1 MNQNRFTEY
10 APGEFV
16 TTTVDGYETPS
27 FIPDYLDTIE
37 LDQGD
42 FTKQIGQAM
51 RMLGA
56 LDYLGPKAGSS
67 TMLIEAFARKEAVH
81 SSRIEGTQVT
91 LSDMYRYE
99 AQQAVGEASSD
110 NEGAR
115 QAKNYLK
122 ALQTGLTAIEP
133 DEQITVDTLCDMH
146 SILLDGVR
154 SEDPSPGEI
163 RESQNYL
170 APFED
175 ADISQATF
183 VPPPPTQAREKL
195 DALLEYTNVP
205 QPIHSLIKLGLI
217 HYQFETI
224 HPFRDGNGRL
234 GRLLVS
240 LELQREELLTE
251 PHLYLSAYFNEYRG
265 DYTNLLTQVRTHGA
279 WDDWLHFF
287 LRGIWQQAKEGV
299 TRGEQLL
306 ELRREYVTEYQTHR
320 SEYILPLTQQL
331 FKNPYITAK
340 QAEQQFEFSH
350 TTAYSLIET
359 LEEDGVLTEVESGG
373 SSRLYQATEIYELL
387 DKPLSDS

>member
-1 MNQNRFTEY
+1 MDRNRFAES
-10 APGEFV
+10 APGELV
-16 TTTVDGYETPS
+16 TTTIDGHDTPS
-27 FIPDYLDTIE
+27 FIPDSLSTIE
-37 LDQGD
+37 LDQGG
-42 FTKQIGQAM
+42 FTKEIGQAM

-56 LDYLGPKAGSS
+56 LEYIGPKAGSS

-99 AQQAVGEASSD
+99 AQRAVGEASSD
-110 NEGAR
+110 HEGAR
-115 QAKNYLK
+115 QAENYLK
-122 ALQTGLTAIEP
+122 ALQTGLKAIEQ
-133 DEQITVDTLCDMH
+133 DERITVDTLCEMH

-163 RESQNYL
+163 RDQQNYL

-183 VPPPPTQAREKL
+183 VPPPPTQAHKKL
-195 DALLEYTNVP
+195 DALLEYANAP
-205 QPIHSLIKLGLI
+205 QPIHALLKLGLI

-251 PHLYLSAYFNEYRG
+251 PYLYLSAYFNEYRG
-265 DYTNLLTQVRTHGA
+265 DYTNLLTQVRTHGS
-279 WDDWLHFF
+279 WDNWLHFF

-299 TRGEQLL
+299 KRGEQLL
-306 ELRREYVTEYQTHR
+306 KLRRDYVAEYQTHR

-359 LEEDGVLTEVESGG
+359 LEEDGVLTEVESDG
-373 SSRLYQATEIYELL
+373 SSRLYQATEIYELI
-387 DKPLSDS
+387 DTSLSES

>member
-1 MNQNRFTEY
+1 MDQDRFTEN
-10 APGEFV
+10 APGELV
-16 TTTVDGYETPS
+16 TTTVDGYESPS
-27 FIPDYLDTIE
+27 FIPDDLDTIE

-42 FTKQIGQAM
+42 FTKEIGQAM

-56 LDYLGPKAGSS
+56 LEYLGPKAGSS
-67 TMLIEAFARKEAVH
+67 TMLIEAFARKEAVQ

-115 QAKNYLK
+115 QAENYLT
-122 ALQTGLTAIEP
+122 ALQTGLNAIDQ
-133 DEQITVDTLCDMH
+133 DEQITTDTLCEMH
-146 SILLDGVR
+146 STLLDGVR

-163 RESQNYL
+163 RDIQNYL
-170 APFED
+170 APFEA

-183 VPPPPTQAREKL
+183 VPPPPEQAHDKL
-195 DALLEYTNVP
+195 DELLEYTNVP

-240 LELQREELLTE
+240 LGLQREELLTE
-251 PHLYLSAYFNEYRG
+251 PYLYLSAYFNEYRN
-265 DYTNLLTQVRTHGA
+265 DYTNLLTHVRTRGA

-287 LRGIWQQAKEGV
+287 LRGIWQQAKEAV
-299 TRGEQLL
+299 KRGEQLL
-306 ELRREYVTEYQTHR
+306 ELRRKYVTEYQTHR

-359 LEEDGVLTEVESGG
+359 LEDDGVLTEVESDG
-373 SSRLYQATEIYELL
+373 SSRLYQATDIYELL
-387 DKPLSDS
+387 DQPLPDS